1 STAGWAPDEI
11 LPSAVL
17 EAKARDFSGGWF
29 DKYPP
34 LHFRLL
40 GAVYA
45 PITETMRAGTP
56 VPRDGYDRLFRAGR
70 WVSVLMGVGVVV
82 FVCLCGLR
90 LVGETAALL
99 AAGVVA
105 VMAPFV
111 FYAKLANVDV
121 PYLFWWMVSLLFLIR
136 ALERHRL
143 RDYVGLGI
151 AAALAV
157 GTKD

>member
-1 STAGWAPDEI
+1 
-11 LPSAVL
+11 
-17 EAKARDFSGGWF
+17 
-29 DKYPP
+29 
-34 LHFRLL
+34 
-40 GAVYA
+40 
-45 PITETMRAGTP
+45 
-56 VPRDGYDRLFRAGR
+56 
-70 WVSVLMGVGVVV
+70 GVVL
-82 FVCLCGLR
+82 FVYLCGLR

-157 GTKD
+157 GTKDQAYGLYVLVAPLLVWSRKSRNPEKGWVRAIFSPELMLAIAAAALVLQAIYGLPGNVEGLRAHLRLITGSASRD